1 MSNNIKAPK
10 QYWAISWPPPGRT
23 HGHQWAG
30 LLAAGGQISVALD
43 TGVNSCYHR
52 CYRDGYRTSYRI
64 AIALS
69 TCRRSVD
76 LFIPGQP
83 T

>member
-1 MSNNIKAPK
+1 MINNIKAPE

-43 TGVNSCYHR
+43 KES
-52 CYRDGYRTSYRI
+52 
-64 AIALS
+64 A
-69 TCRRSVD
+69 
-76 LFIPGQP
+76 
-83 T
+83 